1 MFLFYIKISDHGKKK
16 KKEIFVRQNVGY
28 FFYSAQND
36 PVNKL
41 TVSARKEISIEQN
54 LNIVGNVSKD
64 VLFRPILTLFP
75 RPK

>member
-16 KKEIFVRQNVGY
+16 KKKKERKKERKKEIYVRQNEGS

-41 TVSARKEISIEQN
+41 KS
-54 LNIVGNVSKD
+54 L
-64 VLFRPILTLFP
+64 
-75 RPK
+75 PKRNFNRTKFKHCWKRVPE